1 MTRSRF
7 PTLVAAAI
15 LAAPAAP
22 ASAQSSDW
30 SFSFRASA
38 LVTTMT
44 GSLTSTEISSPIDLD
59 LAKLSE
65 EKAGF
70 TLDFDVWK
78 GDWGLL
84 TGVQLIELKLS
95 TATDINNVFTRQ
107 LEETIGDV
115 VVARRLAPGAHV
127 YAGIRSWSTAVEFQL
142 GPPTPGTLDGS
153 DKWVDPV
160 LGGHMESPFS
170 DGWFAALDADLG
182 GFGIGSDLTYKAIGA
197 IGYEVS
203 PTFSILAEYSL
214 LGVDYTT
221 DTPEIGGSATYD
233 TLRHGPRIGARLT
246 F

>member
-1 MTRSRF
+1 MTRIRLRGLV
-7 PTLVAAAI
+7 LVAI
-15 LAAPAAP
+15 LGATAMPAH
-22 ASAQSSDW
+22 AQSSDW
-30 SFSFRASA
+30 TLNFTASA
-38 LVTTMT
+38 ILTTMT

-59 LAKLSE
+59 LAKLSS
-65 EKAGF
+65 EKEGF
-70 TLDFDVWK
+70 TVDFDVWK

-95 TATDINNVFTRQ
+95 TATEINNIFTRQ

-127 YAGIRSWSTAVEFQL
+127 YGGIRAWSTAVAFQL
-142 GPPTPGTLDGS
+142 GEPTPGTLDGS
-153 DKWVDPV
+153 DKWVDPI
-160 LGGHMESPFS
+160 LGGHLERPFS

-182 GFGIGSDLTYKAIGA
+182 GFGIGSDFTYKAIGA

-221 DTPEIGGSATYD
+221 DTPAIGGSATYD